1 MYFSTQMVDRADRRD
16 AWLNAL
22 HGHCGPFDMDFGSGE
37 FEGSVDARTVGRFQ
51 CARITQT
58 SRQARRSRREIEK
71 ATGADF
77 FVILQLSGR
86 NQIEQAGNI
95 ALMGPNDIAIV
106 DSAQPSRFIMDGKN
120 ISLALHLPKPELE
133 KMDVDWR
140 PRLATPLSRSNAALI
155 GSLIRSAYEQGR
167 GLDPARGRIVDSAIV
182 ALLAANWSDAAEDAE
197 GWDGPPGLLKSIQ
210 DYVLGHLGE
219 EELSPPMIA
228 KAHRVSE
235 RKVHRAFEGFGVS
248 LCEWI
253 RRSRLD
259 RCAVELRDP
268 YQGDRTITEIAFR
281 WGFSSSAHFSR
292 LFRAEFGLT
301 PRAYRSGPA
310 SALSE

>member
-22 HGHCGPFDMDFGSGE
+22 HGHCGPFDMDFGNGE
-37 FEGSVDARTVGRFQ
+37 FEGSVDARSVGRFQ

-58 SRQARRSRREIEK
+58 SRQARRSRREVEK

-86 NQIEQAGNI
+86 NQIEQAGNV
-95 ALMGPNDIAIV
+95 AQLSANDIAVV
-106 DSAQPSRFIMDGKN
+106 DSAQPSRFVMDGKN
-120 ISLALHLPKPELE
+120 VSLALHLPKPALE
-133 KMDVDWR
+133 EMEVDWK
-140 PRLATPLSRSNAALI
+140 PRLATPLPKSSATLI

-167 GLDPARGRIVDSAIV
+167 ALDLARGRIVDNAIV
-182 ALLAANWSDAAEDAE
+182 ELLAASWGDAI
-197 GWDGPPGLLKSIQ
+197 DGLEEWHRPAGLLKSIQ
-210 DYVLGHLGE
+210 DHVLGHLGDE
-219 EELSPPMIA
+219 DLSPSTIA
-228 KAHRVSE
+228 KAHGVSE

-301 PRAYRSGPA
+301 PRAYRGGAASDLSG
-310 SALSE
+310 